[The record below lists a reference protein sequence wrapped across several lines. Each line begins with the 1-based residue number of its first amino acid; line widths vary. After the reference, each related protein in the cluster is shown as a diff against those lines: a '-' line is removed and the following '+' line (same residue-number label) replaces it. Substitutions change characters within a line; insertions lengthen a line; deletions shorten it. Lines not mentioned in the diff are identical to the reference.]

1 MSKPLTCF
9 KAYDVRGE
17 LNVNFDAGICYWIGR
32 AFAATLKA
40 KTVVVGRDA
49 RATSPELAQS
59 LIQESMD
66 DGATVLDIG
75 LAGTEEMYWATS
87 YFQAD
92 GGIEV
97 TASHNPINY
106 NGIKMVKVGSKPLD
120 PATELFAVQSCA
132 ENNDFGP
139 KKPGG
144 HQVDRQLAAKQA
156 YVKKFCLL

>member
-17 LNVNFDAGICYWIGR
+17 LNVNFDAGICYWIGL

-66 DGATVLDIG
+66 DGVTVLDIG

-87 YFQAD
+87 YF
-92 GGIEV
+92 
-97 TASHNPINY
+97 
-106 NGIKMVKVGSKPLD
+106 
-120 PATELFAVQSCA
+120 
-132 ENNDFGP
+132 
-139 KKPGG
+139 
-144 HQVDRQLAAKQA
+144 
-156 YVKKFCLL
+156 

>member
-1 MSKPLTCF
+1 M
-9 KAYDVRGE
+9 
-17 LNVNFDAGICYWIGR
+17 
-32 AFAATLKA
+32 
-40 KTVVVGRDA
+40 VVGRDA

-59 LIQESMD
+59 LIQELMD

-106 NGIKMVKVGSKPLD
+106 SGIKMVKVGSKPLD
-120 PATELFAVQSCA
+120 PATELFAFQSCA